1 MRTLLL
7 SLVALTLASAAQAQ
21 LRLPLVLSDGA
32 VLQRH
37 HPIPVWGW
45 AAPDAAV
52 SVRLGDA
59 AGQATADAE
68 GRWRTTL
75 PARSAGGPVD
85 LVVTSGGER
94 AQATDLLVG
103 DVWVLSG
110 QSNMEWTLANAD
122 DAEAVVATAD
132 DPGLRHF
139 LVPKS
144 FASMPQDELA
154 GGSWAVASPE
164 TIGGFSAVGTFFARD
179 IRAHHDV
186 PIGLLHTSWG
196 GSRIEPWMSA
206 DMLGLS
212 TAEVDALRDQEAAR
226 VDALAARLRGVLG
239 GDLPTEDA
247 GLGDDGPHWAA
258 PDLDTSDWVRL

>member
-37 HPIPVWGW
+37 HPIPLWGW

-59 AGQATADAE
+59 TGQATADAE

-94 AQATDLLVG
+94 VQATDLLVG

-110 QSNMEWTLANAD
+110 QSNMEWTLATAD

-206 DMLGLS
+206 DILGLS
-212 TAEVDALRDQEAAR
+212 TAEVDALRDQEATR
-226 VDALAARLRGVLG
+226 QFY
-239 GDLPTEDA
+239 
-247 GLGDDGPHWAA
+247 
-258 PDLDTSDWVRL
+258 